1 MDPQQSPQGTDSGI
15 SSLSFDGT
23 GVLRLVWERGVD
35 IDAPQAEAAMARVDA
50 AAGQDRVPLLIDMA
64 TTSSVSRSA
73 RAVFARPCAA
83 AAIALLGASA
93 VDRVLANFFL
103 GVYKAP
109 CPTKFFTDEA
119 RAVAWLAEAADG
131 S

>member
-1 MDPQQSPQGTDSGI
+1 MDHQQNRDGANSGI

-35 IDAPQAEAAMARVDA
+35 IDEARAEAAMVRVNE
-50 AAGQDRVPLLIDMA
+50 AAGERRVPLLIDMA
-64 TTSSVSRSA
+64 TTSSVSRGA
-73 RAVFARPCAA
+73 RSVFARPCAA
-83 AAIALLGASA
+83 SAIALLGASA

-109 CPTKFFTDEA
+109 CPTRFFTAEDSA
-119 RAVAWLAEAADG
+119 RAWLAEAANG
-131 S
+131 R